1 MLWFLNSRLK
11 LLVQLFWEFE
21 IFYCLSSADCRSM
34 TSQHVWCIL
43 DLFTQTD
50 GLAVQSQGPAL
61 FFSVESS
68 SPRPPPTLDLIFS
81 WPMFSVPQPPSSCL
95 VWEWQGSQVKLT
107 PVSLSSL
114 KQAQALAQLSQ
125 SLFVRLSVKP
135 GCYSSSHLGV
145 ESPSVM
151 EHFDDTGITSLTKKK
166 LPQLSSAPLA
176 HLFTRIHGSR
186 TWLIINTLSKEKSQ
200 EILCQMARVKYYN
213 LSFCYS
219 FVFHIHISSRPINQF
234 ADLLGQFSEFW
245 HNWHAI
251 MRPSKKKKKKS
262 LQICVCSRWC

>member
-1 MLWFLNSRLK
+1 MYSRFVYSDRWPGCPK
-11 LLVQLFWEFE
+11 SG
-21 IFYCLSSADCRSM
+21 SS
-34 TSQHVWCIL
+34 
-43 DLFTQTD
+43 
-50 GLAVQSQGPAL
+50 P

-135 GCYSSSHLGV
+135 GCYSGSHLGV

-151 EHFDDTGITSLTKKK
+151 EHYDDTGITSSTKKK

-200 EILCQMARVKYYN
+200 EFDGIKYYD

-219 FVFHIHISSRPINQF
+219 FVFHIHISGRPINLF
-234 ADLLGQFSEFW
+234 ADLLGQLSEFW

-251 MRPSKKKKKKS
+251 MRPSKKKRKKKS
-262 LQICVCSRWC
+262 LQICVCWRWC